1 MRCASSSARRQR
13 GGIVSAGIL
22 TPTDA
27 RLQQMQLRLDEL
39 LMRYTDKHPEV
50 RQIRGLMEELEAQR
64 DAELAG

>member
-1 MRCASSSARRQR
+1 VEEL
-13 GGIVSAGIL
+13 VSAGIL

-50 RQIRGLMEELEAQR
+50 RQIRA
-64 DAELAG
+64 